1 MMEKNKNEKPQ
12 KLVLSLK
19 TEWPMEYAR
28 FLRRWFPEFDK
39 WYREPRGLCIVLSDS
54 IRNFTSPDGA
64 FCLIVSTEQ
73 DLRDLETAFLCV
85 PLPRFIAYIPHSLE
99 VTAAYKSAYE
109 HASLVIDQRVA
120 EPKCKKEV
128 E

>member
-1 MMEKNKNEKPQ
+1 MEKNKNEKPQ

-19 TEWPMEYAR
+19 TVWPVEYAR

-54 IRNFTSPDGA
+54 IRDFTSPDGA

-109 HASLVIDQRVA
+109 YASLVIDQRVA

-128 E
+128 K

>member
-1 MMEKNKNEKPQ
+1 MEKNKNEKPQ

-19 TEWPMEYAR
+19 TVWPVEYAR

-54 IRNFTSPDGA
+54 IRDFTSPDGA

-73 DLRDLETAFLCV
+73 DLRDLECAYNSMPF
-85 PLPRFIAYIPHSLE
+85 PRFIAYVPRRL
-99 VTAAYKSAYE
+99 VDTDAYRLVYGY
-109 HASLVIDQRVA
+109 ASLVIDQRVA
-120 EPKCKKEV
+120 APECKKEV
-128 E
+128 KG

>member
-1 MMEKNKNEKPQ
+1 MKKNKNEKPQ

-19 TEWPMEYAR
+19 MEWPVEYAR

-54 IRNFTSPDGA
+54 IRDFTSPDGA

-73 DLRDLETAFLCV
+73 DLRDLECAYNSMPF
-85 PLPRFIAYIPHSLE
+85 PRFIAYIPHSLE
-99 VTAAYKSAYE
+99 VTAAYKTAYAY
-109 HASLVIDQRVA
+109 ASLVIDQRVA
-120 EPKCKKEV
+120 APECKKEV
-128 E
+128 K

>member
-1 MMEKNKNEKPQ
+1 MEKNKNEKPQ